1 MRFSFYGPIVSCNEP
16 LDFLFIVF
24 EALCFRKALR
34 KYARLVVKNRVS
46 IKQLEL
52 RVGDFYRAV
61 GNYHA

>member
-1 MRFSFYGPIVSCNEP
+1 MSCNEP

-61 GNYHA
+61 VNYHA